1 MSDKTSQTRQLE
13 KLNRAERLLATIATI
28 EAQIE
33 KISASGE
40 VAPPGCCLARYQ
52 ARGKYKAYWYYKLQA
67 SEPLF
72 VSKQGA
78 GKPSRYKHLG
88 AAGTP
93 AHVDAVQMVLRRV
106 QIDELQKAI
115 DALKNSWSDLYSD
128 NQDSSNQPDSHS

>member
-1 MSDKTSQTRQLE
+1 MSDKTSLALQKE
-13 KLNRAERLLATIATI
+13 KLNRAERLLATIATL

-52 ARGKYKAYWYYKLQA
+52 ARGQYKPYWYYKLQA
-67 SEPLF
+67 KQPIF

-88 AAGTP
+88 AAGTQ

-115 DALKNSWSDLYSD
+115 DALKDSWSDLYSESK
-128 NQDSSNQPDSHS
+128 SSSKKPDSHS

>member
-13 KLNRAERLLATIATI
+13 KLNRAERLLATIATL

-67 SEPLF
+67 SEPIF
-72 VSKQGA
+72 VSKQGQ

-106 QIDELQKAI
+106 HIDELQKAI
-115 DALKNSWSDLYSD
+115 DALRDSWSDLYSESK
-128 NQDSSNQPDSHS
+128 NSSKKTDSHS

>member
-1 MSDKTSQTRQLE
+1 MSDKTSPARQRE
-13 KLNRAERLLATIATI
+13 KLNRAERLLATIASL

-52 ARGKYKAYWYYKLQA
+52 ARGQYKAYWYYKLQA
-67 SEPLF
+67 DQPIF
-72 VSKQGA
+72 VSKQGS

-88 AAGTP
+88 AAGTQ

-115 DALKNSWSDLYSD
+115 DALKDSWSDLYSD
-128 NQDSSNQPDSHS
+128 GQNSSHQPDSHL